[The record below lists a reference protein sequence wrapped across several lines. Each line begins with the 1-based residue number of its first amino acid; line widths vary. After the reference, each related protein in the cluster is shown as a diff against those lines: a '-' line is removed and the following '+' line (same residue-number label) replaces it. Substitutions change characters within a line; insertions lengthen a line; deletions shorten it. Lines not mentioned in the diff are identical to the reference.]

1 MTKKQVSGFC
11 TLTMLILT
19 IAAANTV
26 AQAQF
31 SLLYSFNNT
40 PPTSDPL
47 GFTFPGTIAQGQ
59 DGNVYSTSPNGG
71 SQQFNAGSVFS
82 MSQTGTLLVL
92 HGFNPNTD
100 AGCSSPW
107 SGLTLGT
114 DGNFY
119 GALASCTF
127 GNGSGEVFSIT
138 PSGGLNLLYNF
149 TGGSDGGQ
157 PITTPVEGSDGNFYG
172 TTLVGGGVANR
183 GTIYK
188 MTPAGSVTTLHAFD
202 GTDGCGS
209 YAPLV
214 QGNDGNFYGMASS
227 CGSNGLGV
235 VFKVTPAGVYTVLR
249 NFTGPN
255 GAFPR
260 GPLVLGSDG
269 NFYGTTEQG
278 GVGTSA
284 FGIAFKI
291 TPVGKLTV
299 LHTFTS
305 NSGDGYAPEGM
316 VQATD
321 GNFYGVTS
329 QGGTSPNCTNGANN
343 VCGTIFRINST
354 GSSYAVLYNFDST
367 TGSLPEITLL
377 QHTNGIFYG
386 LATFGG
392 TYNSGTFYSLN
403 VGLGQFVRL
412 VSTSGVVGATVEI
425 LGQGFT
431 GTKKVS
437 FSGASAAFSV
447 VSDTYLTATV
457 PGGAKTG
464 NVTVTTPSTTLKS
477 STKFR
482 VTPQITTFNPPSG
495 PVGTSVAITG
505 VSLIQTSKVTF
516 GGVKATTVTRNSNTQ
531 VTAIVPTGAKTGN
544 IVITT
549 AGGTATSP
557 GIFTVTP

>member
-31 SLLYSFNNT
+31 SLLYTFNNT
-40 PPTSDPL
+40 NNSDPL
-47 GFTFPGTIAQGQ
+47 GFTNPGTIAQGQ
-59 DGNVYSTSPNGG
+59 DGNVYSTSENGG
-71 SQQFNAGSVFS
+71 GVLNSGSFFR
-82 MSQTGTLLVL
+82 MTQTGTLSVL
-92 HGFNPNTD
+92 YAFDPNVD

-119 GALASCTF
+119 GALESCGF
-127 GNGSGEVFSIT
+127 GFGSGYVFSIT

-149 TGGSDGGQ
+149 TGGGDGGQ
-157 PITTPVEGSDGNFYG
+157 PIGTPVEGSDGNFYG
-172 TTLVGGGVANR
+172 TTLVGGGVANC
-183 GTIYK
+183 GTIYQ
-188 MTPAGSVTTLHAFD
+188 MMPSGSLTTLHTFA

-214 QGNDGNFYGMASS
+214 QGNDGNFYGVTTSG
-227 CGSNGLGV
+227 GSNGVGV
-235 VFKVTPAGVYTVLR
+235 VFKITPAGVYTVLR

-255 GAFPR
+255 GTFPR

-269 NFYGTTEQG
+269 NFYGTTSEG

-284 FGIAFKI
+284 SGVAFKT
-291 TPVGKLTV
+291 TPTGKVTV

-305 NSGDGYAPEGM
+305 DSGDGYSPEGM

-329 QGGTSPNCTNGANN
+329 QGGTSPNCANGVNS

-354 GSSYAVLYNFDST
+354 GSSYAVLYNFDGT
-367 TGSLPEITLL
+367 TGASPLITLL
-377 QHTNGIFYG
+377 QRTNGIFYG
-386 LATFGG
+386 LASVGG

-412 VSTSGVVGATVEI
+412 VSTSGLVGAPVEI

-437 FSGASAAFSV
+437 FGGASAAFTV

-482 VTPQITTFNPPSG
+482 VTPQMTNFNPTSG
-495 PVGTSVAITG
+495 PVGTSVVITG
-505 VSLIQTSKVTF
+505 VSLIQTSNVTF
-516 GGVKATTVTRNSNTQ
+516 GGVKATTVTKNSNTQ

-549 AGGTATSP
+549 AGGTATSS